1 MDAEARG
8 KVPCLQGCPS
18 GEKSLFLPP
27 PPDQNPLANN
37 STSPAPSPFLLDLV
51 PGFKTLHVF
60 TSKKALAMRDAN
72 YRFIARDYLTF

>member
-1 MDAEARG
+1 MQKLEEKFPASKDVPQVR
-8 KVPCLQGCPS
+8 KVY
-18 GEKSLFLPP
+18 FY

>member
-1 MDAEARG
+1 MQKLEEKFPASKDVPQVR
-8 KVPCLQGCPS
+8 KV
-18 GEKSLFLPP
+18 FFTP